1 MKWINSI
8 FGGVAAV
15 LLVVGAE
22 AAGTYTP
29 GSRIS
34 ADELGQLTNLPTY
47 NVGKQSYRLLPQK
60 GVDGASLLV
69 DSQGLVVSSGNE
81 VLVTGASE
89 EEIRSGARL
98 GPAPVSIQYLAAT
111 GIALMRYADFP
122 TAVAAVAPLQQ
133 SLPGASVRLAISR
146 GTARAY

>member
-8 FGGVAAV
+8 LGGVAAV

-34 ADELGQLTNLPTY
+34 ADELGQLIDLPTY

-69 DSQGLVVSSGNE
+69 DSRGLVVSSANE
-81 VLVTGASE
+81 ILVTGASE
-89 EEIRSGARL
+89 AEIRSGTTT
-98 GPAPVSIQYLAAT
+98 GPAPASIQYSPAT
-111 GIALMRYADFP
+111 GIALVRYADFP
-122 TAVAAVAPLQQ
+122 TAVAAMAPLQQ
-133 SLPGASVRLAISR
+133 SLPEASVRLAISR
-146 GTARAY
+146 GKARAY

>member
-8 FGGVAAV
+8 FGVAAV

-34 ADELGQLTNLPTY
+34 ADELSQLSELPTY
-47 NVGKQSYRLLPQK
+47 KVGRQSYRLLPQK

-69 DSQGLVVSSGNE
+69 DRQGLVVSSANE
-81 VLVTGASE
+81 ILVTGASE
-89 EEIRSGARL
+89 AEIRSDARP
-98 GPAPVSIQYLAAT
+98 GPAPVSIQYLATT

-122 TAVAAVAPLQQ
+122 TAVAAMAPLQQ